1 MKQSKTIVKDAYLR
15 DTIERFT
22 RHKMAVVGLVV
33 LLLEI
38 VLLFLLPVVLGSQ
51 PNEITPYFSAPPSAE
66 FPLGTDTTGRD
77 LLARLLYGGQTSL
90 GIGLLAVLVQALI
103 GIPLGIIA
111 GYYRGA
117 AEVVIM
123 RLADIFNSIP
133 NMCLNLVLVT
143 VFSPSF
149 WTIVMVIGIT
159 GWPSFTRLLYSSVLS
174 IREKEYVE
182 AARAIGTKNSTI
194 MIQYILPNALSPALV
209 AFTFGVPS
217 AILSESALSFL
228 GLGIQIP
235 QSTWGNMLNAAQ
247 SLAVVAT
254 QPWMWIPPGL
264 CILITLISINLF
276 GDGLRDALDPKT
288 KVG

>member
-1 MKQSKTIVKDAYLR
+1 MNNKKHLIKDAYLR

-22 RHKMAVVGLVV
+22 RHKMAVVGLVI

-38 VLLFLLPVVLGSQ
+38 ALLMFLPLILDID
-51 PNEITPYFSAPPSAE
+51 PNEITSSFNAAPSAE

-77 LLARLLYGGQTSL
+77 LFARLIYGGQISL
-90 GIGLLAVLVQALI
+90 GIGLLAVAVQAAI
-103 GIPLGIIA
+103 GIPLGILA

-117 AEVVIM
+117 VEAVIM

-149 WTIVMVIGIT
+149 WTIVFVIGIT
-159 GWPSFTRLLYSSVLS
+159 GWPKFGRLIYSSVLS

-182 AARAIGTKNSTI
+182 AARAIGTKNGVI
-194 MIQYILPNALSPALV
+194 MTKYILPNAISPALV

-235 QSTWGNMLNAAQ
+235 LSTWGHMLNAAQ

-254 QPWMWIPPGL
+254 RPWAWIPPGL
-264 CILITLISINLF
+264 CILVTLISINLF

-288 KVG
+288 KAG